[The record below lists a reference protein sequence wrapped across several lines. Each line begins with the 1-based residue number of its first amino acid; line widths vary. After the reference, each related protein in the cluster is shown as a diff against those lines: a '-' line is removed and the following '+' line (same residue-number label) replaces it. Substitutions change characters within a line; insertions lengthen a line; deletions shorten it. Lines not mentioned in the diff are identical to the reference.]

1 MNLNKNFFFLTP
13 WIMAAILL
21 ATSPLPLS
29 AADNSRSYILATAT
43 TGGTFYPVGVALATL
58 TKVKLEPKHNISL
71 SAISSAG
78 SGENLKLLREN
89 QAQFAILQ
97 GLYGAWA
104 WNGEGQLKSQ
114 GPQHYLRSITMLW
127 QNVEHFAVTRERM
140 KTGNVSD
147 LKEFKSAKFSIGK
160 RNSGT
165 EGSGRHI
172 LSALGI
178 DVETSFDL
186 VYLGY
191 GPSADALQNGN
202 IEGMNT
208 PAGAP
213 VSAITRAFTTLSD
226 ELTVLDFT
234 DEQLKQ
240 VNSRYPLWTRF
251 VIPANTYPNQNK
263 AIKTIAQPNFLVVQE
278 QMEEEEVYLITK
290 TIYENLSF
298 LHGIHQATKVMTLE
312 KALEGLPV
320 PLHPGAVRYYREVGL
335 EIPEGL
341 VINKGEG

>member
-1 MNLNKNFFFLTP
+1 MNLNQITLSLITQ
-13 WIMAAILL
+13 IMAAVFL
-21 ATSPLPLS
+21 TMGFSSLS

-104 WNGEGQLKSQ
+104 WNGEGQLESE

-127 QNVEHFAVTRERM
+127 QNVEHFAVTREQV

-147 LKEFKSAKFSIGK
+147 LKEFKQAKFSIGK

-178 DVETSFDL
+178 DVEKTFDL

-191 GPSADALQNGN
+191 GASADALQNGN
-202 IEGMNT
+202 IEGMNI

-213 VSAITRAFTTLSD
+213 VNAITRAFTTLSHD
-226 ELTVLDFT
+226 MVVLDFT

-240 VNSRYPLWTRF
+240 VNSQYPLWSRF

-263 AIKTIAQPNFLVVQE
+263 TIKTIAQPNFLVVQE
-278 QMEEEEVYLITK
+278 QLGEEEVYLITK

-298 LHGIHQATKVMTLE
+298 LHGIHQATKAMALE

-320 PLHPGAVRYYREVGL
+320 PLHPGAVRYYREAGL
-335 EIPEGL
+335 EIPADL
-341 VINKGEG
+341 VIKVM

>member
-1 MNLNKNFFFLTP
+1 MNLNQRSLSLITR
-13 WIMAAILL
+13 IMAAVFLIIG
-21 ATSPLPLS
+21 SSPLS

-104 WNGEGQLKSQ
+104 WNGEGRLASEGRQR
-114 GPQHYLRSITMLW
+114 YLRSITLLW
-127 QNVEHFAVTRERM
+127 QNVEHFAVTRERV
-140 KTGNVSD
+140 KRGDISD
-147 LKEFKSAKFSIGK
+147 LREFERAKFSIGK

-178 DVETSFDL
+178 DVEKTFDL

-191 GPSADALQNGN
+191 GASADALQNGN
-202 IEGMNT
+202 VEGMNI
-208 PAGAP
+208 PAGVP
-213 VSAITRAFTTLSD
+213 VNAITRAFTVLSHD
-226 ELTVLDFT
+226 MVVLDVT
-234 DEQLKQ
+234 DEQLRR
-240 VNSRYPLWTRF
+240 VNGRYPLWSRF
-251 VIPANTYPNQNK
+251 VIPAHTYPNQDEV
-263 AIKTIAQPNFLVVQE
+263 IRTIAQPNFLVVHE
-278 QMEEEEVYLITK
+278 QVGEEEVYLITK

-298 LHGIHQATKVMTLE
+298 LHGIHQATKAMTLE

-320 PLHPGAVRYYREVGL
+320 PLHPGAVRYYREAGL
-335 EIPEGL
+335 EIPADL
-341 VINKGEG
+341 VKVM

>member
-1 MNLNKNFFFLTP
+1 MNLNKTFFFLTRR
-13 WIMAAILL
+13 IMAAIVL
-21 ATSPLPLS
+21 TMGFSSLS
-29 AADNSRSYILATAT
+29 AADDSRSYILATAT

-104 WNGEGQLKSQ
+104 WNGEGRLESEGRQ
-114 GPQHYLRSITMLW
+114 GYLRSITLLW
-127 QNVEHFAVTRERM
+127 QNVEHFAVTRERV
-140 KTGNVSD
+140 KTGNISD
-147 LKEFKSAKFSIGK
+147 LKAFERAKFSIGK

-178 DVETSFDL
+178 DVEKTFNV

-191 GPSADALQNGN
+191 GASTDALQNGN
-202 IEGMNT
+202 IEGMNI
-208 PAGAP
+208 PAGVP
-213 VSAITRAFTTLSD
+213 VNAITRAFTALSD
-226 ELTVLDFT
+226 DMVVLEVT
-234 DEQLKQ
+234 DEQLRQ
-240 VNSRYPLWTRF
+240 VNSRYPLWSRF
-251 VIPANTYPNQNK
+251 VIPADTYPNQSE
-263 AIKTIAQPNFLVVQE
+263 AIRTIAQPNFLVVHE
-278 QMEEEEVYLITK
+278 QLGEEEVYLITK

-298 LHGIHQATKVMTLE
+298 LHGIHQATKVMALE
-312 KALEGLPV
+312 RALEGLPV

-341 VINKGEG
+341 VIKEGAG